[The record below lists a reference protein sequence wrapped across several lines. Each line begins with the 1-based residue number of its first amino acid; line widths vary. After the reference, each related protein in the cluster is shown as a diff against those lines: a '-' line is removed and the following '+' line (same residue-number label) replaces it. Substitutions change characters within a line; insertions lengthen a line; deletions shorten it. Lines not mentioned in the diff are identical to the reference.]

1 MTSSNVLKKNLVL
14 LSVVSAI
21 SLLSIKTS
29 YAVVDVKNEDKS
41 LTENLFN
48 PDLIYVG
55 RLNGNYIDAAGDYTR
70 TLNILKDLRG
80 LKSQPALV
88 LGGNFEADASLSHN
102 SLEQAVPI
110 IAGYNY
116 GKNTSNVWIDT
127 ARLAFL
133 ANLNSFTHVQT
144 RVELESGASIKD
156 ATLILG
162 DLDKT
167 PFYGSIGQEYI
178 HFGDFIA
185 DSVYTNPLTYTYFKP
200 SSLNEVSFGGYFND
214 SFQIKFETFQG
225 EKTNSNSDLDP
236 VQQKYSGQFAVYSN
250 YIIPLKN
257 ITWNISAGFLNDIRN
272 TQSGLTD
279 LEAVNGGK
287 LPGIDISSLLSFGN
301 WSFGAE
307 YDQLLKNAKDSGN
320 AYVSDKKPAAMH
332 FQGDYTINWKKPIN
346 IFASYSRTFGMRN
359 ILGSIGDPENSGA
372 NKDQYATG
380 ISLELMDNLTVG
392 LEYAN
397 VGQYIWSSTT
407 PTDNISR
414 YSIVTFDTTLV
425 F

>member
-1 MTSSNVLKKNLVL
+1 MTSSNVFKKNLVL

-21 SLLSIKTS
+21 SVLSIKTS
-29 YAVVDVKNEDKS
+29 YSVVDIKKKDTS

-48 PDLIYVG
+48 PDFIYVG
-55 RLNGNYIDAAGDYTR
+55 KLNGNYIDAAGDYTR

-102 SLEQAVPI
+102 SLEQSVPTS
-110 IAGYNY
+110 AGYAN
-116 GKNTSNVWIDT
+116 GKNTSNIWLDT

-133 ANLNSFTHVQT
+133 ANLNSFTHVQA

-185 DSVYTNPLTYTYFKP
+185 NSVYTNPLTYTYFKP
-200 SSLNEVSFGGYFND
+200 SSLNEVTFGGYFND
-214 SFQIKFETFQG
+214 SVQIKFETFQG
-225 EKTNSNSDLDP
+225 EKINSTNGLDP

-250 YIIPLKN
+250 YIIPIKN
-257 ITWNISAGFLNDIRN
+257 ISWNISAGFLNDIRN

-287 LPGIDISSLLSFGN
+287 LPGIDISSLISFGN

-307 YDQLLKNAKDSGN
+307 YNQLLKNAKDSDSDGTH
-320 AYVSDKKPAAMH
+320 VSDKKPAAMH

-359 ILGSIGDPENSGA
+359 ILGSNNGA
-372 NKDQYATG
+372 NKDQYTTG
-380 ISLELMDNLTVG
+380 VSLELMDNLTVG